1 MYVICVYNQIVAM
14 RPRQVDHGWKT
25 REKSSNMGEQWP
37 IETFFADVQSK
48 TSQVGGTKDKV

>member
-1 MYVICVYNQIVAM
+1 MVCVYNQIVAM